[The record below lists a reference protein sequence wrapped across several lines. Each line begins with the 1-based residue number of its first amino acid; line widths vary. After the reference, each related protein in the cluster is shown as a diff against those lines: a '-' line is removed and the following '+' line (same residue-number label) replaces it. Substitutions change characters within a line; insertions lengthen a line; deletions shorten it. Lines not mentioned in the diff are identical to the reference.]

1 MATPNVSSYERILPI
16 DSHIDSDASDIFARL
31 LRFYKT
37 FNIISALISGLSI
50 AMLTFN
56 EFHPA
61 TSKQLNVAECL
72 LVISVFT
79 GVISIMVTN
88 ILLFGFE
95 GYTSVTCNDMALAWS
110 PLVILDFSILAFLGG
125 LLLWSTDKSNYWTIP
140 VLGSLASI
148 LLLINCWAAI
158 NTYFIMSRT
167 GR

>member
-16 DSHIDSDASDIFARL
+16 DSHINSDASDIFARL
-31 LRFYKT
+31 LRFYKP

-61 TSKQLNVAECL
+61 ISKQLNVAECL

-79 GVISIMVTN
+79 GVILIMVTN
-88 ILLFGFE
+88 ILLFGLE
-95 GYTSVTCNDMALAWS
+95 GYTSVTWNDMALAWL
-110 PLVILDFSILAFLGG
+110 PLVILDFLILAFLGG

-140 VLGSLASI
+140 VLGLIASI
-148 LLLINCWAAI
+148 LLLINC
-158 NTYFIMSRT
+158 
-167 GR
+167 